1 MNGHGHDMATRP
13 RYDGD
18 GRNVAHL
25 EIAIRDVDTDDLRTY
40 ARVDELRL
48 VGEYVRAQVD
58 VRYEIEG
65 EWPN

>member
-1 MNGHGHDMATRP
+1 MSGHARTHE
-13 RYDGD
+13 GD

-40 ARVDELRL
+40 AHVDELRL
-48 VGEYVRAQVD
+48 VGEWRRAQVD
-58 VRYEIEG
+58 VRYEMEG